1 MFFASSIITRRV
13 VRLKFGFL
21 GCPFGNFGSICSNFR
36 ENQDFV
42 ILDDAQYSKSDDSKW
57 EFTESNGVF
66 LTGKEIVSFYSCESS
81 VFGVERGE
89 CRETNGVSRIKSALV
104 GCGWDLERNIE
115 LDELNMVRILNDLYD
130 GSSSAT
136 LSFFFYG
143 LCETYAESKHR
154 VRSVCTMVHILVAG
168 NMNHKAV
175 SLPRFL
181 ISKCNCS
188 DDWHCYLFD
197 VIEDTRR
204 DRRVL
209 EIVYSMLVGCY
220 VRENMV
226 VMAVKFVNR
235 MKVVNVFP
243 DIGVCNSLIKALLKL
258 KMMELAWELFEE
270 MLKRGMGNTCIVS
283 LFIHQHCAEGLFER
297 RARLLF
303 GPGLGIESKWR
314 SGPGDPTLG
323 QGRVVTWPLG
333 ASVLQHEIAP
343 IAKEMLKKR
352 MDLPVEEAC
361 QTAPMLDIIQG
372 CHRRMESLMEI
383 RPTFKGETLPIEA
396 DGGSTTLNSGPRVNQ
411 EKWTPPPE
419 GWIKCNVNAYFI
431 LG

>member
-89 CRETNGVSRIKSALV
+89 CRETNGVRRIKSALV

-283 LFIHQHCAEGLFER
+283 LFIHQHCAKVVSR
-297 RARLLF
+297 VRVNC
-303 GPGLGIESKWR
+303 SWR
-314 SGPGDPTLG
+314 CRNLD
-323 QGRVVTWPLG
+323 
-333 ASVLQHEIAP
+333 
-343 IAKEMLKKR
+343 
-352 MDLPVEEAC
+352 
-361 QTAPMLDIIQG
+361 LDI
-372 CHRRMESLMEI
+372 MSLH
-383 RPTFKGETLPIEA
+383 TQL
-396 DGGSTTLNSGPRVNQ
+396 
-411 EKWTPPPE
+411 
-419 GWIKCNVNAYFI
+419 
-431 LG
+431 